1 MTNNQ
6 MMKKTLNAI
15 INRHFLSSS
24 LTPVFTVE
32 LVLLALYFGISAFIT
47 TKTMN
52 MLLDEAKQNIREISS
67 REAQNINQQLK
78 EISTFARLLQSE
90 HQMFFENPE
99 SFGLP
104 YGTPEF
110 SVADNGV
117 FYKTTYNGGSSL
129 YYSSTTKI
137 TDKEHQKALKT
148 EAFDPLFKDI
158 VTNNPN
164 VVQVYINTYDDMN
177 RLYPFIED
185 VQKQFPASTN
195 MEDFNF
201 YYEADAKHNPTR
213 GVVWTDAYLDPA
225 GKGWM
230 MSGIVPI
237 YNKDF
242 LEGVTGIDVTI
253 EKFVDNI
260 LKLDLPWQA
269 SAFLVNKDGM
279 ILAMPEKVED
289 YLNLKELKAHAY
301 GDDKLTTTIK
311 KPEEFNLLKNQDEE
325 VVAQLQK
332 LFAGHADM
340 VDFTARGNNFL
351 LSQEIIQETGWRL
364 LFLVDKEI
372 VFEPVFELKQLARK
386 IGYVVIFLMIVFYL
400 GFVLYLVK
408 KSHNLSTKISAPIAN
423 LANLSS
429 EMVDNMETIEIK
441 RMDSDIEEVSQL
453 SNNFNTM
460 VIHLKQ
466 LFANLEEARNT
477 LEIKVEERTHEL
489 KEALENLKRTQQE
502 LVQSEKMAA
511 LGQLVAGI
519 AHEINTPL
527 GAIRSSVGNI
537 SKFVEQTLGQL
548 PAFFDSLPKEQKQGF
563 FALLQRSLQQET
575 LFSVKEERKFKRAL
589 TRQMEQHDIKNAA
602 TIATKLVSMGIYDN
616 IDTVLPLLKA
626 SNGADMIQ
634 TAYKLSGLQKSTQNI
649 SIATD
654 RASKVVFALKSFARF
669 DTSGEKVQ
677 ATLIDGIETVLTLYH
692 NQLKQGV
699 EIIRNYAQLPQVMC
713 YPDELNQ
720 VWTNLIH
727 NALQAMNYKGT
738 LEIEATIE
746 KTDVLI
752 NITDNGPGIPDDI
765 KQKIFEPFFTTKPPG
780 EGSGLGLDIVRK
792 IIEKHEGKITFT
804 STLGKTT
811 FTVSIPI

>member
-1 MTNNQ
+1 

-90 HQMFFENPE
+90 HQRFFESPE
-99 SFGLP
+99 NFGLP

-110 SVADNGV
+110 AVADNGI
-117 FYKTTYNGGSSL
+117 FYKTTDNGGSSL

-185 VQKQFPASTN
+185 VPKQFPVSVN
-195 MEDFNF
+195 VEEYNF

-230 MSGIVPI
+230 MSCIVPI
-237 YNKDF
+237 YNKYF

-311 KPEEFNLLKNQDEE
+311 KPEEFNLLKNEKLVTQI
-325 VVAQLQK
+325 QK

-340 VDFTARGNNFL
+340 IDFTAGGHNFL

-372 VFEPVFELKQLARK
+372 VFEPVFELKQLARQ

-400 GFVLYLVK
+400 GFVFYLVK

-429 EMVDNMETIEIK
+429 EMVSNMETIEIK

-477 LEIKVEERTHEL
+477 LEIKVEERTREL

-548 PAFFDSLPKEQKQGF
+548 PAFFDSLPKEQKPGF

-589 TRQMEQHDIKNAA
+589 SRQMEQHDIKNAA
-602 TIATKLVSMGIYDN
+602 TTATKLVSMGIYDN
-616 IDTVLPLLKA
+616 IDAMLPLLKA
-626 SNGADMIQ
+626 PNSADIIQ

-677 ATLIDGIETVLTLYH
+677 ANLIDGIETVLTLYQ

-727 NALQAMNYKGT
+727 NALQATNYKGT
-738 LEIEATIE
+738 LQIETLIE
-746 KTDVLI
+746 KTDVFI
-752 NITDNGPGIPDDI
+752 NITDSGPGIPDDI

-804 STLGKTT
+804 STPGKTT
-811 FTVSIPI
+811 FTVSIPIQESKL